1 MNKSELIDAL
11 SESAGLSKSQAS
23 DAVESIFG
31 AKGIVA
37 GALRGGNKLQ
47 ITGFGSFQV
56 RKREARVGRDP
67 RTGNEVQI
75 KAANVPTFKAGQA
88 LKASLNE

>member
-11 SESAGLSKSQAS
+11 AESAGLSKSQAS

-56 RKREARVGRDP
+56 RKREARIGRDP